1 MTKNILNLP
10 EVTGTPKSVQ
20 RFIAAGQQWLSLSS
34 DNFERIQVRD
44 AAERA
49 QALALALG
57 YREIAIQCSVLVAKA
72 ERVIVAETPV
82 MQGKRTDLLEKA
94 GGDQG
99 LNFVAADNEVIKPQ
113 ALRDM
118 RAAHVGLTDQ
128 QFNEVQEQAVLDG
141 EPLSRRKITAYA
153 KQITKRDNPPAPK
166 VTVPADEQLTAPLTT
181 EEAFRNRI
189 LQLEMQLQFEIEDR
203 DERIA
208 IMAESEDA
216 QAVEKRFDEQ
226 KELMRTNEV
235 PDRMPIGCANMRRRF
250 TGAMVWRRSSRNRR
264 SRLRRRADRG
274 AREAGVGLERG
285 KCK

>member
-10 EVTGTPKSVQ
+10 EVSGTPKSVQ
-20 RFIAAGQQWLSLSS
+20 RFIAAGQQWLTLSS
-34 DNFERIQVRD
+34 DNFERIKVRD

-82 MQGKRTDLLEKA
+82 QQGKRTDLLEKSE
-94 GGDQG
+94 GDQD

-153 KQITKRDNPPAPK
+153 KQITKRDNPPAPR
-166 VTVPADEQLTAPLTT
+166 VTVPADEQLTAPRTS
-181 EEAFRNRI
+181 EASFRNRI
-189 LQLEMQLQFEIEDR
+189 LQLQFEIEDR

-216 QAVEKRFDEQ
+216 QAVEKRFDQQ
-226 KELMRTNEV
+226 KELMRVTKSQMNAWMRKHEAELNRANALEKVVRKQEGEIEV
-235 PDRMPIGCANMRRRF
+235 LKDR
-250 TGAMVWRRSSRNRR
+250 VLSLSR
-264 SRLRRRADRG
+264 
-274 AREAGVGLERG
+274 
-285 KCK
+285 

>member
-128 QFNEVQEQAVLDG
+128 QFNEVQEQAVQDG

-189 LQLEMQLQFEIEDR
+189 LQLQFEIEDR

-216 QAVEKRFDEQ
+216 QAVEKRFDQQ
-226 KELMRTNEV
+226 KELMRVTKSQMN
-235 PDRMPIGCANMRRRF
+235 AWMRKHEEEIY
-250 TGAMVWRRSSRNRR
+250 
-264 SRLRRRADRG
+264 RG
-274 AREAGVGLERG
+274 NGLEEVIKKQAAQIEALERRVLALSG
-285 KCK
+285 ASEDFYVPVP